1 MKHNSRGFTLIELLT
16 VILIIGILAVIALPK
31 FVRTREKAYVAVM
44 ESDLRNLATAQET
57 YFVRSSSYTVVLG
70 NLRYYGSERVTVDI
84 PEANVIGWRAT
95 ASHASALG
103 RACEIY
109 YGTASGAST
118 ATLEGAVE
126 CN

>member
-1 MKHNSRGFTLIELLT
+1 M
-16 VILIIGILAVIALPK
+16 ILIIGILAVIALPK

-57 YFVRSSSYTVVLG
+57 YFVRSATYTPVLG
-70 NLRYYGSERVTVDI
+70 NLRYYGSERVTVDL
-84 PEANVIGWRAT
+84 PEANILGWRAT
-95 ASHASALG
+95 ASHASAPG

-118 ATLEGAVE
+118 ASLEGAVK